1 MHVHVIEDG
10 YAIVEGGTWV
20 FVKRGG
26 VSSNT
31 VWWGCWFVCYLMMH
45 LLKWVGGM
53 YVCCVSYCL
62 FFFLNSMSFGFCWL
76 AWSVLLSFPFL
87 NSIIPEVLPQGA
99 LSFLRRSLES
109 VWTLC
114 FHCIVYLNTK
124 QRNWAFWVPQEV
136 SDFIQ
141 LSEFFM
147 VLHLYSVCVFFSFTL
162 CFEYFL
168 TQS

>member
-1 MHVHVIEDG
+1 MGMLIRLLFDDAFAKMG
-10 YAIVEGGTWV
+10 RWD
-20 FVKRGG
+20 
-26 VSSNT
+26 
-31 VWWGCWFVCYLMMH
+31 VCVLCF
-45 LLKWVGGM
+45 LL
-53 YVCCVSYCL
+53 SI

-147 VLHLYSVCVFFSFTL
+147 VLHLYSVCAFFLSHCVLNIF
-162 CFEYFL
+162 
-168 TQS
+168 